1 METAPRSDPAAVRS
15 YASDRAAEGTQM
27 RFEDRNARGRSASGA
42 VYWLLSGERVGS
54 RVLAWALIA
63 IVIALAT
70 APLYVPGSR
79 GLAAAARVCI
89 FIVLVG
95 SYDLLLGYTG
105 LVSFAHTVF
114 YGFGAYGAA
123 IALKSWGPSW
133 PALIAGGTL
142 GIGAAVLLALGIGLL
157 TLRVRNIFFSMVTLA
172 VASFFLVLA
181 SQLSEITGG
190 EDGMTYQVPY
200 PFGPAVRVGEGFGV
214 RITGTV
220 LAYYAV
226 FLAAGLLFLGMLR
239 LINSPF
245 GRVLQGIRE
254 NEFRA
259 EALGYRVVVYRSLVS
274 CLAAGLAAVAGVM
287 AAVWLRYTGPNSV
300 LSFSIMLDILL
311 MLVIG
316 GIGSLYGSILGATVL
331 VLGQAY
337 LQDAMRGASG
347 ATQAWP
353 LLSALLHPDR
363 WLLWLGLFFI
373 LFVYVFPKG
382 IVGSLRRQ

>member
-1 METAPRSDPAAVRS
+1 MIHVWNRMA
-15 YASDRAAEGTQM
+15 
-27 RFEDRNARGRSASGA
+27 GR
-42 VYWLLSGERVGS
+42 VLSGERIGS
-54 RVLAWALIA
+54 RPLAWLLAA
-63 IVIALAT
+63 AVVALAL
-70 APLYVPGSR
+70 APFYVPGSR

-105 LVSFAHTVF
+105 LVSFAHTIF
-114 YGFGAYGAA
+114 FGFGAYGAA
-123 IALKSWGPSW
+123 IALKNFGPSW
-133 PALIAGGTL
+133 AALLLGGSAGIAASVVLALI
-142 GIGAAVLLALGIGLL
+142 IGLL

-181 SQLSEITGG
+181 SQLSGLTGG
-190 EDGMTYQVPY
+190 EDGMTFQVPD
-200 PFGPAVRVGEGFGV
+200 PFGPAVRVGELFGT
-214 RITGTV
+214 RITGTT

-226 FLAAGLLFLGMLR
+226 FAASFLLLLGMLR

-245 GRVLQGIRE
+245 GRVLQAIRE
-254 NEFRA
+254 NDFRA
-259 EALGYRVVVYRSLVS
+259 EALGYPVVVYRSLVS
-274 CLAAGLAAVAGVM
+274 CIAAGLAAAAGVM
-287 AAVWLRYTGPNSV
+287 DALWLRYTGPNAV

-316 GIGSLYGSILGATVL
+316 GIGSLYGSILGAAVL

-337 LQDAMRGASG
+337 LQDLMRLASE

-363 WLLWLGLFFI
+363 WLLWLGVFFV

-382 IVGSLRRQ
+382 IVGSLRRS

>member
-1 METAPRSDPAAVRS
+1 MR
-15 YASDRAAEGTQM
+15 RAM
-27 RFEDRNARGRSASGA
+27 D
-42 VYWLLSGERVGS
+42 WLLSGERVGS
-54 RVLAWALIA
+54 RWLAWALA
-63 IVIALAT
+63 AVVLALAA
-70 APLYVPGSR
+70 APFYVPGSR

-89 FIVLVG
+89 FVVLVG

-105 LVSFAHTVF
+105 LVSFAHTIF
-114 YGFGAYGAA
+114 FGFGAYGAA
-123 IALKSWGPSW
+123 IALKSFGASW
-133 PALIAGGTL
+133 LALIVGGGI
-142 GIGAAVLLALGIGLL
+142 GIGAAVALALAIGLL

-190 EDGMTYQVPY
+190 EDGMTFQVPD
-200 PFGPAVRVGEGFGV
+200 PFGPAVRLGELFGL

-226 FLAAGLLFLGMLR
+226 FVAAGLLFLGMLR

-245 GRVLQGIRE
+245 GRILQAIRE
-254 NEFRA
+254 NDFRA
-259 EALGYRVVVYRSLVS
+259 EALGYPVVVYRSLVS
-274 CLAAGLAAVAGVM
+274 CIAAGLAACAGVM
-287 AAVWLRYTGPNSV
+287 DAVWLRYTGPNAV

-316 GIGSLYGSILGATVL
+316 GIGSLYGAILGATVL

-337 LQDAMRGASG
+337 LQDLMSVASE

-363 WLLWLGLFFI
+363 WLLWLGIFFI

-382 IVGSLRRQ
+382 IVGSLRRS